1 MIFHSKIPVGVL
13 IQTFLRAIK
22 IDQGL
27 WPFPR
32 HKYCRVQSLHCPGV
46 EKVGEDHRFVPLMAR
61 KYERYLWT
69 WIFMVH
75 PTPSTTTIWGWYSTL
90 IDGNIGDW
98 LQLGL
103 PHYSQWLNFCI
114 MMDGY
119 DAKQNAKT
127 VHWEMFTFDPR
138 NHIVPASKLW
148 NFTAPMGITLGTWI
162 CDSKTWHCDP
172 YYPYP
177 NQIMNLHR
185 NRNQMGWFGPLSSSC
200 SPVKNLG
207 P

>member
-32 HKYCRVQSLHCPGV
+32 HKYCRVKSLHCPGV
-46 EKVGEDHRFVPLMAR
+46 EKVGDDHRFVPLMAR

-75 PTPSTTTIWGWYSTL
+75 PRPSTTTIWGWYSTL

-98 LQLGL
+98 FTIGFTTLFSVTQFLHHDGWLWCQAKRKNCSLGDFHSL
-103 PHYSQWLNFCI
+103 SFQHQNCEISRRQWVSHLEPESVI
-114 MMDGY
+114 
-119 DAKQNAKT
+119 
-127 VHWEMFTFDPR
+127 PR
-138 NHIVPASKLW
+138 LDIV
-148 NFTAPMGITLGTWI
+148 T
-162 CDSKTWHCDP
+162 P

-177 NQIMNLHR
+177 NQIMNLHG